1 MGANA
6 AAALKWP
13 APSAPAPPTTRV
25 SRPVPA
31 PEPDDLASCLSGPN
45 GLELVV
51 EMAHDLRSPLTSIL
65 FLAETLERGESGPVS
80 ESQRRQLR
88 LMYSAALSLCA
99 TASDVLELARGS
111 TRLADR
117 VQGPFSVSDVFASVR
132 SMVLPIAEENGLDV
146 RLVHPVPDRRLG
158 QSRALSRALLNL
170 ATNAV
175 KYTAQGYVEI
185 AARTLDATRL
195 EFSVRD
201 TGPGLEPEA
210 LRVLYQPFGRT
221 PMAARHYFSSSGL
234 GLAICRKLVAAMGSQ
249 LRVESRRGWGTRFF
263 MELDLP
269 PCTSTS

>member
-1 MGANA
+1 MGADIA
-6 AAALKWP
+6 TALKWP
-13 APSAPAPPTTRV
+13 ASPARPTPRASRPAPLPE
-25 SRPVPA
+25 

-65 FLAETLERGESGPVS
+65 FLAETLERGDSGPTTDA
-80 ESQRRQLR
+80 QRRQLR
-88 LMYSAALSLCA
+88 LIYSAALSLCA

-111 TRLADR
+111 NRLADR
-117 VQGPFSVSDVFASVR
+117 EQGAFSVSDVFASVR
-132 SMVLPIAEENGLDV
+132 SMILPIAEENGLEV
-146 RLVHPVPDRRLG
+146 RLVHPMPDRRMG

-175 KYTAQGYVEI
+175 KYTTQGYVEI
-185 AARTLDATRL
+185 AARPLSATRL

-201 TGPGLEPEA
+201 TGPGLDPEA
-210 LRVLYQPFGRT
+210 VRTLYQPFGRT

-234 GLAICRKLVAAMGSQ
+234 GLAICRKLVAAMGSR

-263 MELDLP
+263 MELNLP
-269 PCTSTS
+269 PCPSPP

>member
-1 MGANA
+1 MRANSA
-6 AAALKWP
+6 TALEWP
-13 APSAPAPPTTRV
+13 APPAASTARV
-25 SRPVPA
+25 SRSAPVPA

-51 EMAHDLRSPLTSIL
+51 EMAHDLRSPLTSVL
-65 FLAETLERGESGPVS
+65 FLAETLERGESGPVT
-80 ESQRRQLR
+80 EAQRRQLR

-99 TASDVLELARGS
+99 TASDVLELARGGK
-111 TRLADR
+111 RLADR
-117 VQGPFSVSDVFASVR
+117 VQEPFSISEVFASVR
-132 SMVLPIAEENGLDV
+132 GMVLPIAEENRLEV
-146 RLVHPVPDRRLG
+146 RLVHARPDRRLG
-158 QSRALSRALLNL
+158 QARALSRALLNL

-185 AARTLDATRL
+185 AARPLDATRV

-201 TGPGLEPEA
+201 TGPGLDSEA
-210 LRVLYQPFGRT
+210 LRVLYQPFGKT

-269 PCTSTS
+269 PYASSS